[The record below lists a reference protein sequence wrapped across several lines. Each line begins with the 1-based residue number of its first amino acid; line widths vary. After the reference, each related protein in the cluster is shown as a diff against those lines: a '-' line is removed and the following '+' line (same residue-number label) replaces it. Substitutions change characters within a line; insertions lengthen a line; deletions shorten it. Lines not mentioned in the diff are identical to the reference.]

1 MATSGNPAISGCAGA
16 TPRFVFLI
24 CLFVPLLQT
33 GCEDDV
39 PPLPP
44 SSQPREA
51 EPPIDLRHMLQ
62 FRADRTVAIP
72 NLILVLQSD
81 PTGLGVSLTTSR
93 LAGDGTSVTF
103 GELVRD
109 VGLEKLVGVEI
120 MMRGGKIFVAAGN
133 MVRTPTAVYKPREA
147 TMTITALTEQEATG
161 TIKGV
166 FYRFAVPQSA
176 MTRPTE
182 VSVDASFS
190 ARLIVK

>member
-1 MATSGNPAISGCAGA
+1 MATSGNPAISGCTGA

-24 CLFVPLLQT
+24 CLFVPVLHT

-51 EPPIDLRHMLQ
+51 EPPVDLQHMLQ
-62 FRADRTVAIP
+62 FRADRTAVIP

-93 LAGDGTSVTF
+93 PPGDGMSVTF
-103 GELVRD
+103 GEFVRD
-109 VGLEKLVGVEI
+109 VRPEKLVGVEI
-120 MMRGGKIFVAAGN
+120 MMRGGKLYVAAGN

-147 TMTITALTEQEATG
+147 IMTITGVTEHEATG
-161 TIKGV
+161 TIKGY
-166 FYRFAVPQSA
+166 FYRFAAPQSA

-190 ARLIVK
+190 ARLIVR